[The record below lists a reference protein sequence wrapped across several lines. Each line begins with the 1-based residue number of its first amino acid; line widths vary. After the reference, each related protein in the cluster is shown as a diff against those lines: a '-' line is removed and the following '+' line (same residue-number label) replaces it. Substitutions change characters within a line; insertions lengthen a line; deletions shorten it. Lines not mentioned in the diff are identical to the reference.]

1 MQIISD
7 DVLAT
12 WRGRRFVIA
21 DSSLHDSDGHLIVL
35 VDFGF
40 WVDNY
45 GDLELWCRNNNG
57 QIQGMT
63 VVLSTDQDL
72 SSFLLRWS

>member
-1 MQIISD
+1 MQIIAD
-7 DVLAT
+7 DVFAE
-12 WRGRRFVIA
+12 WKGRRFILA
-21 DSSLHDSDGHLIVL
+21 DPALHDGQGHLIVL
-35 VDFGF
+35 VDFEF

-45 GDLELWCRNNNG
+45 SDLELWCCNNNG